1 MDLAGNGPSAISLS
15 FLLSGNVPYYVGGA
29 TDEHLHQRL
38 TASADAVDGD
48 TLLVQDL
55 EELATVRSNG

>member
-15 FLLSGNVPYYVGGA
+15 FLLSGNAPYYMGGT
-29 TDEHLHQRL
+29 TDEHLHRRL

-55 EELATVRSNG
+55 EELATVRSSR